1 MRYSI
6 YLTYI
11 MFFLVAVF
19 PATVFAQTIAVADA
33 DVIMNKSKAG
43 MSIKDQLKEK
53 KEAYQK
59 EFEKMQS
66 SLRDQEGEL
75 LKKRG
80 SIPPEEFQ
88 EKAQEFREVLAKEDT
103 AFQKKRADLDAA
115 AQVALKELQVK
126 IGESIQAVAKEK
138 ELDFVIPKQG
148 LLYASAGQIDITK
161 DVVEKLDKDV
171 NRIDVKVGK

>member
-11 MFFLVAVF
+11 VFLFAVAL
-19 PATVFAQTIAVADA
+19 PASVSAQTFAVADA
-33 DVIMNKSKAG
+33 DAIMNKSKAG
-43 MSIKDQLKEK
+43 ISIKDQLKDK

-66 SLRDQEGEL
+66 NLRDQEGEL

-88 EKAQEFREVLAKEDT
+88 KKAQEFREVLAKQDAE
-103 AFQKKRADLDAA
+103 FQKKRSELDAA
-115 AQVALKELQVK
+115 AQVALKELQAK
-126 IGESIQAVAKEK
+126 LGESIQSVAKEK
-138 ELDFVIPKQG
+138 EVDFVIPKQG

-161 DVVEKLDKDV
+161 DVVEKLDKEIKH
-171 NRIDVKVGK
+171 IDVKVGK

>member
-1 MRYSI
+1 MRHSI
-6 YLTYI
+6 YLTYLV
-11 MFFLVAVF
+11 FFLFAVL
-19 PATVFAQTIAVADA
+19 PVTGFAQTIAVADA

-43 MSIKDQLKEK
+43 MSIKDQLKDK
-53 KEAYQK
+53 KDAYQK

-66 SLRDQEGEL
+66 DLRDQEGEL

-88 EKAQEFREVLAKEDT
+88 TKAQEFREMLAKEDS
-103 AFQKKRADLDAA
+103 AFQKKRSELDAA
-115 AQVALKELQVK
+115 TQNALQELQVK

-138 ELDFVIPKQG
+138 ELDFVFPKQG

-161 DVVEKLDKDV
+161 DVVEKLDNEVK
-171 NRIDVKVGK
+171 RIDVKVGK